1 MNFVLPEIDL
11 AAIAP
16 QLWLTAT
23 AILVLMVQVFFP
35 RVSSRFLAL
44 LSILGAL
51 ASLVAT
57 LGLWG
62 QEAVLFSGM
71 IVLDAY
77 GLFFNVIFLLGAI
90 LTVLISV
97 EYLEREQIAH
107 GEYFALVLF
116 ATVGMM
122 IMASGNDLIAI
133 FVGLEILS
141 LSLYVLA
148 GFMRQALRS
157 NESSLKYFLLGAFAT
172 GFFLYGIAL
181 LYGTTGSTNLNRIFL
196 GVGERGGLENILVL
210 SGMGLL
216 LVGFG
221 FKVAAVPFH
230 MWAPDVYE
238 GAPTPI
244 TAFMSTAAKAGA
256 FAPFVRIFLHSLAGL
271 SASWSPLLAGMA
283 VLSMIVG
290 TLLAL
295 VQRQNI
301 KRLLA
306 YSSIVHVGYLLLG
319 LLSGGAEG
327 GASILF
333 YLLAYTFMQVGA
345 FAVVIYLGNRGEED
359 LSLAHFSGVAVRHPV
374 AALAFSVFLLS
385 LAGIPPTAGFV
396 GKFYIFS
403 AAVRTGHIG
412 LAIVGVLTSV
422 VSLYYYL
429 GVIVY
434 MYMRDPI
441 ELPAR
446 RPSVALVMG
455 LALAAVCTVEMG
467 LFPGNFLDLAQQS
480 VARLLGS

>member
-1 MNFVLPEIDL
+1 MNWLAPDINWLGLAPEILIVLVGLLVMLLDPFLSASRKQIL
-11 AAIAP
+11 AHLSWVGVLLTMLACLY
-16 QLWLTAT
+16 LWDSNIDNWEGMSLADNLSLTLKLIFLSGT
-23 AILVLMVQVFFP
+23 LLTIFI
-35 RVSSRFLAL
+35 SSFRSKSEIHGEYYAL
-44 LSILGAL
+44 LLL
-51 ASLVAT
+51 ATFGMMLMGSSTDLV
-57 LGLWG
+57 
-62 QEAVLFSGM
+62 
-71 IVLDAY
+71 
-77 GLFFNVIFLLGAI
+77 VIFLGI
-90 LTVLISV
+90 EVMSV
-97 EYLEREQIAH
+97 A
-107 GEYFALVLF
+107 
-116 ATVGMM
+116 
-122 IMASGNDLIAI
+122 
-133 FVGLEILS
+133 
-141 LSLYVLA
+141 LYVLA
-148 GFMRQALRS
+148 GFNRPDPRS
-157 NESSLKYFLLGAFAT
+157 GEASMKYFLMGAFST
-172 GFFLYGIAL
+172 GFLLYGIAL
-181 LYGTTGSTNLNRIFL
+181 IYGATGQTNLVEVADYFYSSPTD
-196 GVGERGGLENILVL
+196 LVL
-210 SGMGLL
+210 LAGIGLL
-216 LVGFG
+216 LVGLG
-221 FKVAAVPFH
+221 FKVASVPFH

-403 AAVRTGHIG
+403 AAVRTGHVG

-455 LALAAVCTVEMG
+455 LALAAVGTVEMG

>member
-11 AAIAP
+11 GAIAP

-23 AILVLMVQVFFP
+23 AILVLMVQAFVP
-35 RVSSRFLAL
+35 LVTSRSLAL
-44 LSILGAL
+44 LSIIGSLL
-51 ASLVAT
+51 SLVAT

-71 IVLDAY
+71 IALDTFS
-77 GLFFNVIFLLGAI
+77 LFFNVVFLLGAI

-122 IMASGNDLIAI
+122 IMAAGVDLIAI
-133 FVGLEILS
+133 FIGLEILS

-148 GFMRQALRS
+148 GFMRQVLRS
-157 NESSLKYFLLGAFAT
+157 NESAMKYFLLGAFAT

-181 LYGTTGSTNLNRIFL
+181 LYGATGSTNLDRIFL
-196 GVGERGGLENILVL
+196 IAGERGGWGNVLVMG
-210 SGMGLL
+210 GMGLL

-221 FKVAAVPFH
+221 FKVASVPFH
-230 MWAPDVYE
+230 MWTPDVYE

-244 TAFMSTAAKAGA
+244 SAFMSTAAKAGA
-256 FAPFVRIFLHSLAGL
+256 FAAFVRVFLYSLPGL
-271 SASWSPLLAGMA
+271 AASWAPLLAGMA
-283 VLSMIVG
+283 VLSMVVG

-295 VQRQNI
+295 VQRRNI

-319 LLSGGAEG
+319 LLSGGTEG
-327 GASILF
+327 GASVLF

-345 FAVVIYLGNRGEED
+345 FAVVVYLGGQGEDD
-359 LSLAHFSGVAVRHPV
+359 LSLARFSGVAVRHPV
-374 AALAFSVFLLS
+374 AALAFSLFLLS

-403 AAVRTGHIG
+403 AAIQAGHIG
-412 LAIVGVLTSV
+412 LAVVGVLTSV

-429 GVIVY
+429 GVIVF
-434 MYMRDPI
+434 MYMRDPVD
-441 ELPAR
+441 LPER
-446 RPSVALVMG
+446 RPSAALVTA
-455 LALAAVCTVEMG
+455 LALAVAGTVEMG
-467 LFPGNFLDLAQQS
+467 LFPGSLLDLAQQS
-480 VARLLGS
+480 VASLLGS